1 VILLALN
8 GFAYMAL
15 ALLLAFGAGVLVVY
29 AFSLVKHAKTLAA
42 DAKRAGERLNEAAR
56 DIQAQVDAMA
66 ERREDLT
73 RRARPHRRRRG
84 V

>member
-1 VILLALN
+1 MVFFALN

-15 ALLLAFGAGVLVVY
+15 ALLLAFGAGVVIVY
-29 AFSLVKHAKTLAA
+29 AFSLVRHAKSLAA

-66 ERREDLT
+66 ERSEDLT
-73 RRARPHRRRRG
+73 KRARPSRRRPR

>member
-1 VILLALN
+1 MILLALN

>member
-1 VILLALN
+1 MILFALN
-8 GFAYMAL
+8 GFAYTAL
-15 ALLLAFGAGVLVVY
+15 ALLLVFGAGVVVVY
-29 AFSLVKHAKTLAA
+29 AFSLVKHAKSLAA

-66 ERREDLT
+66 ERREELT
-73 RRARPHRRRRG
+73 RRARPSRRRPR